1 MLASQRVT
9 YKYPFLETDG
19 FNSLVSYFLI
29 RLPKRLILDNVFILP
44 SFELIPHGN
53 IDANGMDV
61 KKVCSDV
68 YELTFNERV
77 TICEKNIQC
86 RIVKDE
92 KTILGSTY
100 EEPEI
105 IHADKYIV
113 PDTYDYFIFDKNMIT
128 EYKASPIDEGS
139 EKFLTLFKER
149 ILL

>member
-1 MLASQRVT
+1 MPTGWML
-9 YKYPFLETDG
+9 
-19 FNSLVSYFLI
+19 
-29 RLPKRLILDNVFILP
+29 
-44 SFELIPHGN
+44 
-53 IDANGMDV
+53 

-113 PDTYDYFIFDKNMIT
+113 PDTYDYFIFDKNGCDRLVAGAKAYLSETDHILG
-128 EYKASPIDEGS
+128 YKNGHVRVIVLATSKKQLI
-139 EKFLTLFKER
+139 KR
-149 ILL
+149 N